1 MKIIGDYLYLV
12 KFKQEKMAD
21 IFYQLKLHF
30 QKWYEP
36 IGILH
41 EGKCFGNRAHAV
53 SNFCKVFSDL
63 IIQAKISMAGGY
75 F

>member
-12 KFKQEKMAD
+12 KVKQEKMAD
-21 IFYQLKLHF
+21 VFDQLKLHF

-36 IGILH
+36 IVMLH
-41 EGKCFGNRAHAV
+41 EGKRFGNRAHAV
-53 SNFCKVFSDL
+53 SHLCKVFSDL
-63 IIQAKISMAGGY
+63 ITQAEISMAGGY